1 MSADRYQPEHPVRFV
16 TATSLFDGH
25 DAAINIMRRILQQ
38 TGVEVIHLGHN
49 RSVQEIVDTA
59 IQEDAQGIAVSSY
72 QGGHM
77 EYFKYMH
84 DLLEE
89 RGAGH
94 IKIYGGGGGV
104 IVPEEKKEL
113 EAYGIAR
120 IFSPEE
126 GMEMGLQGMINTMV
140 EECDFP
146 ITNFEFRVSNAP
158 APRDA
163 RVVARNLSKTEMGEP
178 VTVEIPVT
186 AGGDADAP
194 ESTEVQIGGD
204 GHPGGDGEVGEA
216 VPEGQ
221 STISNRQSTIPTL
234 GITGTGGAGKS
245 TLTDELVRRFLND
258 FDDLEIAILSVDPTR
273 RRTGGALLGDRIR
286 MNAIYGA
293 HTERVYMRSF
303 ATREANRS
311 TSQAL
316 KEAMSVCRAAGF
328 DLIILETAGIG
339 QSDTEIVDLT
349 DLSLYVMTHDFGA
362 PTQLEKIGMLD
373 LADFVAINKFEK
385 RGSEDALRDV
395 RKQVQR
401 NRMRF
406 DEDPE
411 DMPVYPTMASHFGDP
426 GVTRLYLGLLD
437 RLNADFD
444 FGQTSETYDAET
456 VPEPDPSEVAIIPPE
471 RQRYLGEIVEA
482 CEGYR
487 SWAEEQVEYARKW
500 GEATGARQQVDDW
513 APEDREQLA
522 GRLDEMAQHWW
533 DKLDKRCKDILEG
546 WDDLAEEYRQEEFTY
561 TVRGRDFTVPLY
573 RESLSGTKIP
583 RVALPKTEDPGE
595 RLKFA
600 LLENL
605 PGYFPFTAGVFP
617 FKREGED
624 PTRMFAGEGSPERT
638 NRRFHL
644 VSEGSPANRL
654 STAFDSVTLYGFDPA
669 ERPDIYGKVGNAGVS
684 VCTLDDM
691 KKLYSGFDLA
701 DRKTSVSMTINGP
714 APMLMAMYMNTAVD
728 QQVETYLREEGR
740 WDEAE
745 AAIAEHLGDDRP
757 EYVPYGPDGQPK
769 DMPEQHDGSG
779 LGLLGCTGTEL
790 VEWGVLSE
798 EEYQE
803 IKAETLHTVR
813 GTVQA
818 DILKE
823 DQAQNTCIFSTDFAL
838 RLMGD
843 IQQYFIDWDVRNYY
857 SVSIS
862 GYHIAEAGANPITQ
876 LAFTL
881 ANGFTYVEY
890 YLSRG
895 MDIDDFAPNL
905 SFFFSNGMDP
915 EYSVIGRVARRIWA
929 VAMKELYGANER
941 SQKLKYHIQTSGRS
955 LHAKEI
961 QFNDIRTTLQALM
974 AIYDNCNSLHT
985 NAYDEAIT
993 TPTEESVRRAI
1004 AIQMIINKELGMT
1017 MNENPLQGSYII
1029 EELTDL
1035 VEEAVLHEFQ
1045 RLNNR
1050 GGVLGAMESM
1060 YQRGKIQQE
1069 SMKYEETKHSG
1080 ERPVIGINT
1089 FTRDEDAETPEDEEV
1104 DLMRSSDDEKQHQL
1118 QNLKAFQARYPDK
1131 ADQALADLKT
1141 AAREG
1146 ENTFAE
1152 LMEAV
1157 KYCSLGQITHAL
1169 FEVGGQYRR
1178 NM

>member
-1 MSADRYQPEHPVRFV
+1 MAVSASYEPEHPVRFV

-38 TGVEVIHLGHN
+38 TGAEVIHLGHN
-49 RSVQEIVDTA
+49 RSVQDIVETA
-59 IQEDAQGIAVSSY
+59 IQEDVQGIAVSSY

-77 EYFKYMH
+77 EYFTYMY

-94 IKIYGGGGGV
+94 INIYGGGGGV

-113 EAYGIAR
+113 EAYGIAH
-120 IFSPEE
+120 IYSPDE
-126 GMEMGLQGMINTMV
+126 GMEMGLQGMINDMV

-146 ITNFEFRVSNAP
+146 VVDADFHVPDDVP
-158 APRDA
+158 ARDP
-163 RVVARNLSKTEMGEP
+163 RVVARHLTRVEAPQLERAAAVVGAEAAETE
-178 VTVEIPVT
+178 T
-186 AGGDADAP
+186 ADAP
-194 ESTEVQIGGD
+194 AADGEPRGD
-204 GHPGGDGEVGEA
+204 GHPAPIGDGAPSLGETH
-216 VPEGQ
+216 V
-221 STISNRQSTIPTL
+221 PTL

-245 TLTDELVRRFLND
+245 TLTDEIVRRFLND
-258 FDDLEIAILSVDPTR
+258 FDDVEIAVLSVDPTR

-286 MNAIYGA
+286 MNAMYGPGS
-293 HTERVYMRSF
+293 ERVYMRSF
-303 ATREANRS
+303 ATREQNRS
-311 TSQAL
+311 TSEAL
-316 KEAMSVCRAAGF
+316 REAIGVCQAAGF
-328 DLIILETAGIG
+328 DLIVLETAGIG

-426 GVTRLYLGLLD
+426 GVTRLYKALLD
-437 RLNADFD
+437 RLNADYD
-444 FGQTSETYDAET
+444 FERESQTYTDE
-456 VPEPDPSEVAIIPPE
+456 VPEPDPADVAIIPPD
-471 RQRYLGEIVEA
+471 RQRYLGEIVET
-482 CEGYR
+482 CEEYR
-487 SWAEEQVEYARKW
+487 DWVEQQVEYARKW
-500 GEATGARQQVDDW
+500 GEASGAREQVDDW
-513 APEDREQLA
+513 APEDQEQLT
-522 GRLDEMAQHWW
+522 GRLDEMVQHWW
-533 DKLDKRCKDILEG
+533 DKLDPRCKDILSD
-546 WDDLAEEYRQEEFTY
+546 WDDLAEEYQQEEFTY
-561 TVRGRDFTVPLY
+561 TVRGREFTVPLY
-573 RESLSGTKIP
+573 RESLSGTQVP
-583 RVALPKTEDPGE
+583 RVSLPKTEDPGE
-595 RLKFA
+595 RLEFA
-600 LLENL
+600 LTENL

-617 FKREGED
+617 FKLEGEM
-624 PTRMFAGEGSPERT
+624 PTRQFAGEGSPERT

-644 VSEGSPANRL
+644 VAEGDEANRL
-654 STAFDSVTLYGFDPA
+654 STAFDSVTLYGRDPA

-684 VCTLDDM
+684 ICTLDDM
-691 KKLYSGFDLA
+691 KKLFSGFDLC
-701 DRKTSVSMTINGP
+701 DPKTSVSMTINGP
-714 APMLMAMYMNTAVD
+714 APMLMAMFFNAAID
-728 QQVETYLREEGR
+728 QQVEKHLKEEGR

-745 AAIAEHLGDDRP
+745 AVIDEKLGDDRP
-757 EYVPYGPDGQPK
+757 EYVPYGPDGRENDLP
-769 DMPEQHDGSG
+769 PTHDGSG
-779 LGLLGCTGTEL
+779 LGLLGTSGEEL
-790 VEWGVLSE
+790 VEWGVLDRE
-798 EEYQE
+798 TYEE
-803 IKAETLHTVR
+803 IKAETLHVVR

-843 IQQYFIDWDVRNYY
+843 IQQYFIDHDVRNYY

-895 MDIDDFAPNL
+895 MDIDDFAHNL

-915 EYSVIGRVARRIWA
+915 EYSVIGRVARRIWS

-955 LHAKEI
+955 LHAEEI

-974 AIYDNCNSLHT
+974 AVYDNCNSLHT

-993 TPTEESVRRAI
+993 TPTEESVRRAM
-1004 AIQMIINKELGMT
+1004 AIQLIINKELGMT
-1017 MNENPLQGSYII
+1017 MNENPLQGSHII

-1035 VEEAVLHEFQ
+1035 VEEAVLHEFE

-1069 SMKYEETKHSG
+1069 SMKYEEQKHSG
-1080 ERPVIGINT
+1080 EKPVIGVNT
-1089 FTRDEDAETPEDEEV
+1089 FTRDEDDDAPEDEEV

-1118 QNLKAFQARYPDK
+1118 RHLKAFQTRYEDK
-1131 ADQALADLKT
+1131 RDEALAALKAT
-1141 AAREG
+1141 ARDG
-1146 ENTFAE
+1146 ENTFDV
-1152 LMEAV
+1152 LMDAV
-1157 KYCSLGQITHAL
+1157 KYCSLGQITDAL
-1169 FEVGGQYRR
+1169 FEVGGEYRR